1 MASGRKRKRQVEE
14 EPAEPEPEE
23 EEEGEQENDAPEDE
37 EEGEPEAPRRPRR
50 TAKTRAP
57 KRSATAPVPRR
68 KAARKEIPRRRDPRQ
83 PSLFSR
89 MGQENG
95 SRTAT
100 RTIGSILLTLVAV
113 GGMIILFQFFAGS
126 RFFALNGVD
135 VVWPEAKRGIPPLLS
150 AREVED
156 AVRALPAVNRGVLKA
171 D

>member
-1 MASGRKRKRQVEE
+1 MTSGRKRKGQVD

-37 EEGEPEAPRRPRR
+37 EEGEPEEAPRPRR

-68 KAARKEIPRRRDPRQ
+68 KATRKETPRRRDPRQ

-89 MGQENG
+89 TAQENG

-100 RTIGSILLTLVAV
+100 RTIGSILLTLVAI
-113 GGMIILFQFFAGS
+113 GGMVILFQFFAAS
-126 RFFALNGVD
+126 RFFA
-135 VVWPEAKRGIPPLLS
+135 
-150 AREVED
+150 
-156 AVRALPAVNRGVLKA
+156 
-171 D
+171 